1 MKLMVSK
8 YVRTLGLLALT
19 PAIGLLTTVS
29 AKARALGIDSDFN
42 CCSVNWT
49 TAANNGIQFACI
61 KATAQDQGFQNNV
74 FGNRMQ
80 GAQSAGIYTIPY
92 NRVNPSLYSPSSEA
106 SYFWNF
112 AAPYINA
119 GGLNLSPAVD
129 IEDGL
134 TGSYKLD
141 NGSTTSNLAT
151 WINQYFS
158 DLSNDADNDGV
169 KIVQLTYANVGRTC
183 SLGSGLH
190 GSLWLADPCGCD
202 PSTGSPYTCG
212 GCTSSD
218 GWDGCEPT
226 GSESW
231 SIWQY
236 AWDVLVPGPTEHV
249 DEDVYNGSL
258 SSMVSAFATT
268 TTFGGVSFKPSP
280 ILYANGHENVFA
292 LQYTG
297 YAPWSAHNTGGPTNS
312 WTETWI
318 GNGGQF
324 TGSSTVVPAL
334 NLNGYL
340 EVFSIGTSGNDFMH
354 ASNTGEGTSFGSWS
368 VLGSSGYVGNPAVIE
383 DPANGRVEVYTHNSP
398 GGSIQRFY
406 HIGFSGA
413 WTNESLGGSIG
424 SDPTAIINANG
435 YYNVFAVDGSGNLV
449 NRWNTGPGTAWDSG
463 GWQTIGTGC
472 AGRPA
477 IIVRDDGGVEVFVRR
492 ASDNT
497 VNHYYHGGFTNAWNS
512 GNIGG
517 STPNAIASNLSVI
530 ENTGRQIE
538 VFGITSGGGLWHASN
553 SGPGTSWSS
562 WSQITTGGTA
572 LFSDPAAIVNTN
584 SSAEVF
590 VRILNSNQVGHI
602 WNSGPGT
609 SWGSLSLFNG
619 PQ

>member
-1 MKLMVSK
+1 MKLFVSK
-8 YVRTLGLLALT
+8 YVRALGLLTVASGISLL
-19 PAIGLLTTVS
+19 PAES
-29 AKARALGIDSDFN
+29 AQARALGIDSDFN
-42 CCSVNWT
+42 CCSVNWV

-61 KATAQDQGFQNNV
+61 KATQQDAGFQNNV

-92 NRVNPSLYSPSSEA
+92 NRVNPSTYTPSQEA

-112 AAPYINA
+112 AGPYINA
-119 GGLNLSPAVD
+119 GGFNLSPAVD

-134 TGSYKLD
+134 TGTYKKD
-141 NGSTTSNLAT
+141 GGGTQNLAQ
-151 WINQYFS
+151 WCNQYFS
-158 DLSNDADNDGV
+158 DLKADAAADGI
-169 KIVQLTYANVGRTC
+169 KIEQMSYVNVGVMCDFGSTT
-183 SLGSGLH
+183 LG
-190 GSLWLADPCGCD
+190 GSLWLAQPCGCD

-212 GCTSSD
+212 GCSQSD
-218 GWDGCEPT
+218 AWDGCEPT

-249 DEDVYNGSL
+249 DEDVYNGSI
-258 SSMVSAFATT
+258 SSMVSQFGTAP
-268 TTFGGVSFKPSP
+268 TFGGVAFKPSP
-280 ILYANGHENVFA
+280 VLYANGDENAFA

-297 YAPWSAHNTGGPTNS
+297 FAPWSAHSAAGPTTN

-324 TGSSTVVPAL
+324 TGSSTVLPVL
-334 NLNGYL
+334 NSNGYM
-340 EVFSIGTSGNDFMH
+340 EVFSIGTSGTDLMH
-354 ASNTGEGTSFGSWS
+354 ANNTGEGTSFGSWS
-368 VLGSSGYVGNPAVIE
+368 VLGSTGFTGNPTAIE
-383 DPANGRVEVYTHNSP
+383 DPANGRVEVFVHNSA
-398 GGSIQRFY
+398 GGSVQRFY

-413 WTNESLGGSIG
+413 WSNESLGGTLG
-424 SDPTAIINANG
+424 SDPTAVINANG
-435 YYNVFAVDGSGNLV
+435 YYNVLAVDTSGNLV
-449 NRWNTGPGTAWDSG
+449 NRWNTGPGTAWNSG

-477 IIVRDDGGVEVFVRR
+477 VIVRDDGGVEVFVRR

-497 VNHYYHGGFTNAWNS
+497 INHFYHSSFTNAWNS

-517 STPNAIASNLSVI
+517 STPNAITSNCSVI
-530 ENTGRQIE
+530 ENTGKQIE

-553 SGPGTSWSS
+553 SGPGTSWGS
-562 WSQITTGGTA
+562 WSQISTGGAA
-572 LFSDPAAIVNTN
+572 LFSDPSAIVNAN
-584 SSAEVF
+584 GSAEVF
-590 VRILNSNQVGHI
+590 VRMLNDNVVGHI

-609 SWGSLSLFNG
+609 SWGSLYLFNG